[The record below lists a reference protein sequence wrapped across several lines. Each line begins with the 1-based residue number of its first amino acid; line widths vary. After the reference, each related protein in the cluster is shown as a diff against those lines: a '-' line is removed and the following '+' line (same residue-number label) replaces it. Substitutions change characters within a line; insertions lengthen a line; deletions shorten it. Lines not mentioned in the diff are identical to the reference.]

1 MSRPDPSP
9 LARYRI
15 VAGEAHSWASLLVED
30 ERGARYLYSVHA
42 GSLAPITSHMADDL
56 LRSRAYRPWRGD
68 RSWRP
73 LHQLPVGPAKR
84 VIPGGS
90 SQGHAPVPADARD
103 SLLDQPDQ

>member
-1 MSRPDPSP
+1 MSRPDAPS
-9 LARYRI
+9 LIRFRI

-30 ERGARYLYSVHA
+30 ERGARYLYSVNA
-42 GSLAPITSHMADDL
+42 GSLAPITSQMADDL

-84 VIPGGS
+84 VVADGARR
-90 SQGHAPVPADARD
+90 QHALAPADVANP
-103 SLLDQPDQ
+103 LPDQPDH